1 MQICNHAIR
10 QWRAVAL
17 FAALSLLVPACSKDK
32 ESGGNK
38 EQKETAVQP
47 MGEKAEKGE
56 AAGEKEP
63 ESRVKRDTNGTVI
76 ITLDAETQKLMGLQT
91 GEIKEA
97 HLNPELKGYG
107 RVIDAS

>member
-1 MQICNHAIR
+1 MQILNYATR
-10 QWRAVAL
+10 QWRAVVLSAALTLL
-17 FAALSLLVPACSKDK
+17 FAGCSK
-32 ESGGNK
+32 ESEGNK
-38 EQKETAVQP
+38 EQKETAAQP
-47 MGEKAEKGE
+47 VGEKTEKGA

-63 ESRVKRDTNGTVI
+63 EPRVKRDTNGTVV
-76 ITLDAETQKLMGLQT
+76 ITLDAATQKLMGLQT